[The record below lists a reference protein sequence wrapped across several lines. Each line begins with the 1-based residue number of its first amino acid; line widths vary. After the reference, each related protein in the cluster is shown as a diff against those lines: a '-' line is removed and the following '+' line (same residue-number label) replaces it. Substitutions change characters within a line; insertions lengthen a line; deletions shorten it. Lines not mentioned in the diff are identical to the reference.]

1 MSYNLSLS
9 SLAQNDLT
17 AIIEYTIQQWGD
29 NQADKYLEQIKNGL
43 SKIQDNPN
51 IGRVRTDISD
61 RHRNIL
67 IEKHIVIYIVQ
78 NKQIFV
84 SRILHQSRDIKT
96 ALVY

>member
-17 AIIEYTIQQWGD
+17 AILEYTIQQWGD
-29 NQADKYLEQIKNGL
+29 NQADKYLEQIKSGL

-61 RHRNIL
+61 RHRSIL

-78 NKQIFV
+78 DKQIFV

>member
-1 MSYNLSLS
+1 MRYNLSLS

-17 AIIEYTIQQWGD
+17 AIVEYTIQQWSEK
-29 NQADKYLEQIKNGL
+29 QADKYLEQIESGL

-61 RHRNIL
+61 RHRSIL
-67 IEKHIVIYIVQ
+67 VEKHIVVYIVQ
-78 NKQIFV
+78 DRYILI

-96 ALVY
+96 TLVY